1 MAGEQGV
8 FYWNELMTRD
18 PEKAKRFYAET
29 LGWSFEAWGE
39 DDGAYF
45 IAMMG
50 EKPVA
55 GIFNMNNPEFEGI
68 PEHWFSYICVDDVD
82 KTSEMVTAA
91 GGSLM
96 RPVFDVPDVGR
107 IAIVQDSNGA
117 VVGMMTSSM
126 DDG

>member
-18 PEKAKRFYAET
+18 PEKAKQFYAKT

-39 DDGAYF
+39 DEGAYY

-55 GIFNMNNPEFEGI
+55 GIFNMSGPEFEGM
-68 PEHWFSYICVDDVD
+68 PEHWFSYVSVDDVD
-82 KTSEMVTAA
+82 ETAESVTAA

-96 RPVFDVPDVGR
+96 RPLFDVPEVGR
-107 IAIVQDSNGA
+107 IAIVQDPNGA
-117 VVGMMTSSM
+117 VVGMMTSVM
-126 DDG
+126 PD